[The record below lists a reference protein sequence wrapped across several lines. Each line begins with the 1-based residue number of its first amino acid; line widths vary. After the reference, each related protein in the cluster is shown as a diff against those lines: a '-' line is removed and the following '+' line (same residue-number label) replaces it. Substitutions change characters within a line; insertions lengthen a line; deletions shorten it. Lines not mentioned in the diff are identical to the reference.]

1 MGGIR
6 AREIRSVLFQ
16 PAQMMGGSRELL
28 MQNKKLILIVDD
40 DPDFLS
46 SLKAVMESNGFMVF
60 AAESGSEGMRLFNEH
75 TPDLVLCDI
84 MIEKIDSGIRLAR
97 EIRER
102 NKYVPV
108 YLLSDIGGL
117 TAANIDIH
125 RIGCNGSL
133 QKPCNPGVLLRIVRQ
148 ELEKN

>member
-6 AREIRSVLFQ
+6 TGEIRDVLFQ
-16 PAQMMGGSRELL
+16 PAEMTGGGRGL
-28 MQNKKLILIVDD
+28 MRNGRAVLVVDD

-46 SLKAVMESNGFMVF
+46 SLRGILESSGFEVF
-60 AAESGSEGMRLFNEH
+60 SAQTGGEAMRLFNEH
-75 TPDLVLCDI
+75 EPGLVLSDI
-84 MIEKIDSGIRLAR
+84 MMEKIDSGIRLAR

-102 NKYVPV
+102 NSYVPV

-117 TAANIDIH
+117 AAANIDIH

-133 QKPCNPGVLLRIVRQ
+133 QKPCNPEILLRIVRH
-148 ELEKN
+148 EMEKN